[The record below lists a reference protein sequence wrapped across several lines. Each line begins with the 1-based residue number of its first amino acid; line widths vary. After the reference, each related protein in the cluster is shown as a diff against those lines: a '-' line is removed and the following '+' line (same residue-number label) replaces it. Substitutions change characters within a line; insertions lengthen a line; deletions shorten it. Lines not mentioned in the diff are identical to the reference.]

1 MLTENPK
8 GPTQKLLDLSEFR
21 KVAGYN
27 TNIQISV
34 AFLHTNNEI
43 SERECKKQHQ
53 TFMVAQW
60 LGIHLPMQRTQARS
74 LVQEDSTCH
83 RAAEPM

>member
-43 SERECKKQHQ
+43 SERESKKKN
-53 TFMVAQW
+53 
-60 LGIHLPMQRTQARS
+60 S
-74 LVQEDSTCH
+74 LKVTSKNNIL
-83 RAAEPM
+83 RN

>member
-43 SERECKKQHQ
+43 SERECKENQYLLK
-53 TFMVAQW
+53 
-60 LGIHLPMQRTQARS
+60 
-74 LVQEDSTCH
+74 
-83 RAAEPM
+83 